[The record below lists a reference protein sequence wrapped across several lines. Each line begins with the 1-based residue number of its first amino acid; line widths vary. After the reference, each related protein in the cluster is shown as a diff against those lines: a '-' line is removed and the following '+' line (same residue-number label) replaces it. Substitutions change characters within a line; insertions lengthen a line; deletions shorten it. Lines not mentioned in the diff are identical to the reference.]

1 MTFDELQA
9 DIPQLVQD
17 CRELLADLE
26 AAESCESLEDFFENM
41 KAAVEKIANVK
52 LEAWN
57 VFKDA
62 KKLTKKEAAQ

>member
-26 AAESCESLEDFFENM
+26 AAESCESVDDFFENM
-41 KAAVEKIANVK
+41 KAAVEKIASVK

-62 KKLTKKEAAQ
+62 KKLAKKEAAQ